1 MCFKFKRKQK
11 NRSQTNYIKDPIN
24 QMYQQYP
31 IPTVQTERYR
41 VDSLPVGYTDYYQY
55 PVVPSFQADPFLF
68 DNNFG
73 YGLNYNQDPRMYQQI
88 GYQYPVVP
96 SLQADPFLF
105 DNNFGYGLNYNQDP
119 RMYQQIGYQ
128 NYIKCQLCQAA
139 YYNSCPKCQRAYDR
153 DYRLL
158 Y

>member
-1 MCFKFKRKQK
+1 
-11 NRSQTNYIKDPIN
+11 
-24 QMYQQYP
+24 MYQQYP

-88 GYQYPVVP
+88 GYQ
-96 SLQADPFLF
+96 
-105 DNNFGYGLNYNQDP
+105 
-119 RMYQQIGYQ
+119 